1 MRKFLII
8 TNEIKDSELQVTQSV
23 KEHLEKNK
31 AEYIVITDLDSKC
44 EEVLHLPDDID
55 CVIVIGGDGTFLMAA
70 RALLNRKIPMIGVN
84 LGTLGFLTDIEV
96 SDLDETLNHLL
107 EGNYTIEN
115 RMMLKGYVK
124 DREEEGGKIKKQWSA
139 LNDVVIARSGYS
151 RIIEYN
157 VFANGDWLDTYH
169 SDGVIIS
176 TATGSTGYNLSAG
189 GPIVN
194 PKCNVILVTPVCPH
208 SLSNRSV
215 VLSKND
221 KIEVEVGRLRKS
233 QKEEAI
239 VTIDGEMAI
248 RLEPGQRFYIE
259 REEKTVQLIKIRSKS
274 FAEILRTKM
283 ARN

>member
-1 MRKFLII
+1 MKNFLIVTNELKDKDLAVTNSVKVHLERNGTSCTVI
-8 TNEIKDSELQVTQSV
+8 TNLGAKYETKPDLPE
-23 KEHLEKNK
+23 
-31 AEYIVITDLDSKC
+31 DLDC
-44 EEVLHLPDDID
+44 AL
-55 CVIVIGGDGTFLMAA
+55 VIGGDGTFLMAA
-70 RALLNRKIPMIGVN
+70 RALLDRKLPMVGIN
-84 LGTLGFLTDIEV
+84 LGTLGFLADIEV

-107 EGNYTIEN
+107 KGDYTIEK
-115 RMMLKGYVK
+115 RMMLKGYIK
-124 DREEEGGKIKKQWSA
+124 DENGKVQKQWSA

-194 PKCNVILVTPVCPH
+194 PACNVILVTPVCPH
-208 SLSNRSV
+208 SLAKRSV

-239 VTIDGEMAI
+239 VTIDGQMAI

-259 REEKTVQLIKIRSKS
+259 REEKTVQLVKIRSKS
-274 FAEILRTKM
+274 FAEILRIKM
-283 ARN
+283 KND

>member
-1 MRKFLII
+1 MKKFLII
-8 TNEIKDSELQVTQSV
+8 TNELKDKDLAVTNSIKA
-23 KEHLEKNK
+23 HLERNGTSCMVLTNLGAKYEK
-31 AEYIVITDLDSKC
+31 KPDLPKDLDC
-44 EEVLHLPDDID
+44 VL
-55 CVIVIGGDGTFLMAA
+55 VIGGDGTFLMAV
-70 RALLNRKIPMIGVN
+70 RFLLDKKLPMLGIN
-84 LGTLGFLTDIEV
+84 LGTLGFLADIEV

-107 EGNYTIEN
+107 KGEYTIEN
-115 RMMLKGYVK
+115 RMMLKGYIK
-124 DREEEGGKIKKQWSA
+124 DKNGQIQKQWSA
-139 LNDVVIARSGYS
+139 LNDVVISRSGYS

-157 VFANGDWLDTYH
+157 VFANGNWLDTYH

-194 PKCNVILVTPVCPH
+194 PACNVILVTPVCPH
-208 SLSNRSV
+208 SLAKRSI

-239 VTIDGEMAI
+239 VTSDGQMAI

-259 REEKTVQLIKIRSKS
+259 REEKTVQLIKIRGKS
-274 FAEILRTKM
+274 FAEILRIKM
-283 ARN
+283 KGD

>member
-1 MRKFLII
+1 MKNFLII
-8 TNEIKDSELQVTQSV
+8 TNELKDKDLAVTKSV
-23 KEHLEKNK
+23 KAHLERNGTSCTIMTNLGAKYET
-31 AEYIVITDLDSKC
+31 ALDLPQN
-44 EEVLHLPDDID
+44 LD
-55 CVIVIGGDGTFLMAA
+55 CALVIGGDGTFLMAA
-70 RALLNRKIPMIGVN
+70 RFLLDRKLPMVGIN
-84 LGTLGFLTDIEV
+84 LGTLGFLADIEV
-96 SDLDETLNHLL
+96 ADLDETLNHLL
-107 EGNYTIEN
+107 NGDYTIEK
-115 RMMLKGYVK
+115 RMMLRGYIK
-124 DREEEGGKIKKQWSA
+124 DKAGKVQNQWSA

-194 PKCNVILVTPVCPH
+194 PACNVILVTPVCPH
-208 SLSNRSV
+208 SLANRSV

-239 VTIDGEMAI
+239 VTIDGQMAI

-259 REEKTVQLIKIRSKS
+259 REEKTVQLVKIRSKS

-283 ARN
+283 KND

>member
-1 MRKFLII
+1 MKNFLII
-8 TNEIKDSELQVTQSV
+8 TNEMKDKDLAVTQSV
-23 KEHLEKNK
+23 KAHLERSGTSCTVMTNLS
-31 AEYIVITDLDSKC
+31 ADYQDIPDLP
-44 EEVLHLPDDID
+44 ENLD
-55 CVIVIGGDGTFLMAA
+55 CALVIGGDGTFLMAA
-70 RALLNRKIPMIGVN
+70 RALLERKIPMIGIN
-84 LGTLGFLTDIEV
+84 LGTLGFLADIEIA
-96 SDLDETLNHLL
+96 DLDETLDHLL
-107 EGNYTIEN
+107 RGEYTIEK
-115 RMMLKGYVK
+115 RMMLKGYIK
-124 DREEEGGKIKKQWSA
+124 DEDGEIKRQWSA

-194 PKCNVILVTPVCPH
+194 PACNVILITPVCPH
-208 SLSNRSV
+208 SLANRSV

-239 VTIDGEMAI
+239 VTIDGQMAI

-259 REEKTVQLIKIRSKS
+259 REKKTVQLVKIRSKS
-274 FAEILRTKM
+274 FAEILRIKM
-283 ARN
+283 KND

>member
-1 MRKFLII
+1 MKNFLII
-8 TNEIKDSELQVTQSV
+8 TNEMKDKDLAVTQSV
-23 KEHLEKNK
+23 KAHLERSGTSCTVMTNLS
-31 AEYIVITDLDSKC
+31 ADYQDIPDLS
-44 EEVLHLPDDID
+44 ENLD
-55 CVIVIGGDGTFLMAA
+55 CALVIGGDGTFLMAA
-70 RALLNRKIPMIGVN
+70 RALLERKIPMIGIN
-84 LGTLGFLTDIEV
+84 LGTLGFLADIEIA
-96 SDLDETLNHLL
+96 DLDETLDHLL
-107 EGNYTIEN
+107 RGEYTIEK
-115 RMMLKGYVK
+115 RMMLKGYIK
-124 DREEEGGKIKKQWSA
+124 DEDGEIKRQWSA

-194 PKCNVILVTPVCPH
+194 PACNVILITPVCPH
-208 SLSNRSV
+208 SLANRSV

-239 VTIDGEMAI
+239 VTIDGQMAI

-259 REEKTVQLIKIRSKS
+259 REKKTVQLVKIRSKS

-283 ARN
+283 KND